1 MELNGKSAILQKSAT
16 LQPEFQKGHGF
27 KAVIKF
33 YRNVIQFW
41 NPGDVFGN
49 ADHLLEPGEK
59 EVRNPQIVAAFRRL
73 GLCEQAGTGI
83 RMVLNQWQ
91 ALGHLEPEYDN
102 DRSRKTFEI
111 RLPLAKD
118 QVAPQV
124 TGEVTP
130 PVTLPV
136 TLPVTP
142 PVKRLIDLLG
152 EKGKLGAGA
161 IREALGLKDR
171 THVWNTYIVPALE
184 AELIEYTIPEKPN
197 SRLQKYRLTDKGKE
211 WVEQNQAEK

>member
-1 MELNGKSAILQKSAT
+1 MTKDELIKFLNGH
-16 LQPEFQKGHGF
+16 E
-27 KAVIKF
+27 
-33 YRNVIQFW
+33 W
-41 NPGDVFGN
+41 N
-49 ADHLLEPGEK
+49 
-59 EVRNPQIVAAFRRL
+59 AAFRRL
-73 GLCEQAGTGI
+73 GLCEQAGTGM

-111 RLPLAKD
+111 RLPLTKE
-118 QVAPQV
+118 QV
-124 TGEVTP
+124 TGEVA
-130 PVTLPV
+130 
-136 TLPVTP
+136 P

-152 EKGKLGAGA
+152 EKEKLGAGA

-171 THVWNTYIVPALE
+171 THVRNTYIVPTLE

-197 SRLQKYRLTDKGKE
+197 SSLQKYRLTDKGKE

>member
-1 MELNGKSAILQKSAT
+1 
-16 LQPEFQKGHGF
+16 
-27 KAVIKF
+27 
-33 YRNVIQFW
+33 
-41 NPGDVFGN
+41 
-49 ADHLLEPGEK
+49 
-59 EVRNPQIVAAFRRL
+59 
-73 GLCEQAGTGI
+73 
-83 RMVLNQWQ
+83 MVLNQWQ

-130 PVTLPV
+130 PVTPPV

-171 THVWNTYIVPALE
+171 THVRNTYIVPALE

>member
-1 MELNGKSAILQKSAT
+1 
-16 LQPEFQKGHGF
+16 
-27 KAVIKF
+27 
-33 YRNVIQFW
+33 
-41 NPGDVFGN
+41 
-49 ADHLLEPGEK
+49 
-59 EVRNPQIVAAFRRL
+59 
-73 GLCEQAGTGI
+73 
-83 RMVLNQWQ
+83 MVLNQWQ
-91 ALGHLEPEYDN
+91 ALGHPEPEYDN
-102 DRSRKTFEI
+102 NRSRKTFEMC
-111 RLPLAKD
+111 LPLAKD
-118 QVAPQV
+118 QITEQV

-130 PVTLPV
+130 PVI
-136 TLPVTP
+136 P

-171 THVWNTYIVPALE
+171 THVRNTYIVPALE